1 MSARPGLRTWLTL
14 SAVVV
19 ILLFATVA
27 ADAKLQGT
35 RPPSTLTMTARA
47 TGSLCRDG
55 EICVSHKGPQRKAV
69 GQRRGDECPTQAFPT
84 L

>member
-35 RPPSTLTMTARA
+35 RPPSTLAMTARA
-47 TGSLCRDG
+47 TGSLCRDD
-55 EICVSHKGPQRKAV
+55 EVCVSHKGPLRKAA
-69 GQRRGDECPTQAFPT
+69 GQRRGDECPTQTFPT